1 MGDVLIMKKVIK
13 RGHIYSI
20 ILMAVLAG
28 SIIGY
33 SKYRELPPQVSE
45 VFMAIGAM
53 MILFVVL
60 FVAVYSVYLLTSLI
74 FGIVITLL
82 LKIKNRRKDDARE

>member
-1 MGDVLIMKKVIK
+1 MKRIIK

-20 ILMAVLAG
+20 VLMAILAG

-33 SKYRELPPQVSE
+33 SRYRELPPQVSE

-74 FGIVITLL
+74 FGIIITLL
-82 LKIKNRRKDDARE
+82 LKVKNRRKDDARE

>member
-1 MGDVLIMKKVIK
+1 MKQVIK

-20 ILMAVLAG
+20 ILMAILAG
-28 SIIGY
+28 SLIGY
-33 SKYRELPPQVSE
+33 SKYRELPSQVSE

-53 MILFVVL
+53 MILFVIL

-74 FGIVITLL
+74 FGIIITLL
-82 LKIKNRRKDDARE
+82 LKVKNRRKDDARE

>member
-1 MGDVLIMKKVIK
+1 
-13 RGHIYSI
+13 
-20 ILMAVLAG
+20 MAILAG
-28 SIIGY
+28 SLIGY
-33 SKYRELPPQVSE
+33 SRYRELPSQVSE

-74 FGIVITLL
+74 FGTIITLL
-82 LKIKNRRKDDARE
+82 LKVKNRRKDDARE